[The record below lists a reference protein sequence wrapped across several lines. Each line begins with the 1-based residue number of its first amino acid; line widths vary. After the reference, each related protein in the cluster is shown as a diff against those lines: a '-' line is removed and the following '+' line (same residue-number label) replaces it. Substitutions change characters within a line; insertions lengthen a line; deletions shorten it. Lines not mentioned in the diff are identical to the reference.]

1 MLNNAVFRK
10 NLATGGRGL
19 STAGAVWIGFTKFNI
34 TESKFIANVAQS
46 SGTDCTSSLQR
57 DNAWGVGAG
66 ALYMQTCVGSILGTR
81 FESNVVTG
89 GKVFTVGA
97 ALWAQADV
105 DVVLGGSLFLQNKMQ
120 MGSQDDGGV
129 SSGCMGGGPDYLT
142 PFCSRKLSQ
151 IVSAPPR
158 LYWKGVGKAHY
169 KVSYSSTRARMRVI
183 CSDGL
188 TCRPTA
194 KCRCGGHTRQ

>member
-1 MLNNAVFRK
+1 M
-10 NLATGGRGL
+10 
-19 STAGAVWIGFTKFNI
+19 WIGFTKFNI
-34 TESKFIANVAQS
+34 SESQFIANVAQS

-129 SSGCMGGGPDYLT
+129 GSGCMGGGPDDLT
-142 PFCSRKLSQ
+142 PFFSRKLPDCLALRQ
-151 IVSAPPR
+151 DCTG
-158 LYWKGVGKAHY
+158 KGGK
-169 KVSYSSTRARMRVI
+169 SSLQSI
-183 CSDGL
+183 L
-188 TCRPTA
+188 LL
-194 KCRCGGHTRQ
+194 HTRSHARYLQ